1 MATRKSR
8 KGGYVYFGRSERKN
22 GSVQEYVGST
32 TRTVTIR
39 EKEHKRE
46 VRKSNSKTWVGKGTT
61 FKVTDS
67 FYSSN
72 PRKAEATIKR
82 KRKSAHKSGNYRS
95 KYSGQTAKTVKCP
108 TKKKTTT
115 RKKTSSSPKRKRTT
129 SRSKSTSSRSRYY
142 RRR

>member
-1 MATRKSR
+1 MSKSKAR
-8 KGGYVYFGRSERKN
+8 NGGYVYFGRSVRKN

-32 TRTVTIR
+32 TRTVAIR

-82 KRKSAHKSGNYRS
+82 KRKSAYKSGNYRS
-95 KYSGQTAKTVKCP
+95 KYSGQKAKRP
-108 TKKKTTT
+108 STKS
-115 RKKTSSSPKRKRTT
+115 RSSSNYYRPKRSSRRRQR
-129 SRSKSTSSRSRYY
+129 SRSW
-142 RRR
+142 

>member
-1 MATRKSR
+1 MAKRKSR

-32 TRTVTIR
+32 TRTVAIR

-46 VRKSNSKTWVGKGTT
+46 VRKSNSNTWVGKGTT

-72 PRKAEATIKR
+72 PRKAEATVKR
-82 KRKSAHKSGNYRS
+82 KRKSAYKSGNYRS
-95 KYSGQTAKTVKCP
+95 KYSGQKAKRFS
-108 TKKKTTT
+108 TK
-115 RKKTSSSPKRKRTT
+115 
-129 SRSKSTSSRSRYY
+129 SRSSNYY
-142 RRR
+142 RTKRS

>member
-32 TRTVTIR
+32 TRTVAIR

-82 KRKSAHKSGNYRS
+82 KRKSAYKSGNYRS
-95 KYSGQTAKTVKCP
+95 KYSGQKAKRSS
-108 TKKKTTT
+108 T
-115 RKKTSSSPKRKRTT
+115 RSSSSSNYYRPKH
-129 SRSKSTSSRSRYY
+129 SSGRRQRSR
-142 RRR
+142 R

>member
-82 KRKSAHKSGNYRS
+82 KRKSAYKSGNYRS
-95 KYSGQTAKTVKCP
+95 KYSGQKAKRSS
-108 TKKKTTT
+108 T
-115 RKKTSSSPKRKRTT
+115 RSNSSSNYYRPKRSSGRRQ
-129 SRSKSTSSRSRYY
+129 RS
-142 RRR
+142 

>member
-46 VRKSNSKTWVGKGTT
+46 VRKSDSKTWVGKGTK
-61 FKVTDS
+61 FKVTGS

-82 KRKSAHKSGNYRS
+82 KRKSAYKSGNYRS
-95 KYSGQTAKTVKCP
+95 KYSGQKAKGSS
-108 TKKKTTT
+108 T
-115 RKKTSSSPKRKRTT
+115 RSSSSSNYYRPKRSSGRRQ
-129 SRSKSTSSRSRYY
+129 RSWR
-142 RRR
+142 

>member
-32 TRTVTIR
+32 TRTVAIR

-61 FKVTDS
+61 FKVTES

-72 PRKAEATIKR
+72 PRNAEATIKR

-95 KYSGQTAKTVKCP
+95 KYSGQTPNIVKCP

>member
-32 TRTVTIR
+32 TRTVAIR

-82 KRKSAHKSGNYRS
+82 KRKSKYKSGNYRS
-95 KYSGQTAKTVKCP
+95 KYSGQKAKNSS
-108 TKKKTTT
+108 T
-115 RKKTSSSPKRKRTT
+115 RSSSSSNSCRPKR
-129 SRSKSTSSRSRYY
+129 SSRRRQRSRKW
-142 RRR
+142 

>member
-32 TRTVTIR
+32 TRTVAIR

-82 KRKSAHKSGNYRS
+82 KRKSAYKSGNYRS
-95 KYSGQTAKTVKCP
+95 KYSGQKAKGSS
-108 TKKKTTT
+108 T
-115 RKKTSSSPKRKRTT
+115 RSSS
-129 SRSKSTSSRSRYY
+129 SSNYY
-142 RRR
+142 RPKSSSGRRQRSWR